1 MLQVSGDEVSEAAFE
16 HMSEVVEPT
25 KATEKEPIERR
36 DREKEG
42 SPHRNERLRGFEEGG
57 NSQQ

>member
-1 MLQVSGDEVSEAAFE
+1 MLQVSDDDVSEAAFE

-25 KATEKEPIERR
+25 EETEKDPIERR

-42 SPHRNERLRGFEEGG
+42 
-57 NSQQ
+57 